1 MALLFKDYIL
11 KIILLKV
18 GLYTLDEK
26 FRKAGEILPFCPS
39 ALFCYNLKEG

>member
-11 KIILLKV
+11 KI
-18 GLYTLDEK
+18 GLYTLGEK